1 MRPLLAPERNA
12 ADVEGGMDVGPGW
25 TRQARVAIGATIL
38 VAAIQT
44 VSLGPLAWDGGY
56 FFAKIVERAGPYTP
70 HGRIGAVIPQA
81 PAWLAVRL
89 DAPYAL
95 VRIVYAAGY
104 AAMAPLGLWL
114 SWRTAR
120 AAGRPD
126 LVAWPILTTC
136 AVLVP
141 AAWFS
146 VSEAVIVAGFVWV
159 PWIAAA
165 AGLPRGTRVLGAVTL
180 AAVLSLHPLGAGVA
194 IVAALLVV
202 ARRPSGTVLALAGGV
217 VVIALLRVL
226 IISGDADES
235 SALNAARIVRTI
247 GGSLEG
253 PQLLGLAAVG
263 AIALAMWLGAE
274 VKHPRLVLTAGAVA
288 IASYVA
294 FAAVPSFWN
303 GVHGIRYAAVLLP
316 VPLTVA
322 LWHEIRHRPGP
333 DRQVVRQAVLK
344 VLVGGYVATLG
355 VLGASW
361 WRVTDR
367 LDDELASLP
376 AGCVER
382 TDLTVDRDTLN
393 HWTTTVLAL
402 TRQGLEPRVI
412 VANPAAGGCAAWK
425 RTGEIP
431 LEPTVDPLRADG
443 PWHTGP
449 DR

>member
-1 MRPLLAPERNA
+1 
-12 ADVEGGMDVGPGW
+12 
-25 TRQARVAIGATIL
+25 
-38 VAAIQT
+38 
-44 VSLGPLAWDGGY
+44 
-56 FFAKIVERAGPYTP
+56 
-70 HGRIGAVIPQA
+70 
-81 PAWLAVRL
+81 
-89 DAPYAL
+89 
-95 VRIVYAAGY
+95 
-104 AAMAPLGLWL
+104 
-114 SWRTAR
+114 
-120 AAGRPD
+120 
-126 LVAWPILTTC
+126 
-136 AVLVP
+136 
-141 AAWFS
+141 
-146 VSEAVIVAGFVWV
+146 
-159 PWIAAA
+159 
-165 AGLPRGTRVLGAVTL
+165 
-180 AAVLSLHPLGAGVA
+180 
-194 IVAALLVV
+194 
-202 ARRPSGTVLALAGGV
+202 VLALAGGV

-263 AIALAMWLGAE
+263 AIALAMWLGGE
-274 VKHPRLVLTAGAVA
+274 VTHRRLVLTAGAVA

-294 FAAVPSFWN
+294 FAAVPWFWN

-322 LWHEIRHRPGP
+322 LWHEIRYRPGP
-333 DRQVVRQAVLK
+333 DRQVVRQAVLTL
-344 VLVGGYVATLG
+344 LVGGYVATLA

-361 WRVTDR
+361 WRVTGR

-382 TDLTVDRDTLN
+382 TDLAVDRDTLD

-402 TRQGLEPRVI
+402 TRQGLEPRLI
-412 VANPAAGGCAAWK
+412 VANPDAGGCSAWQ

-431 LEPTVDPLRADG
+431 LEPTVDPLRRDR